1 MLLTLSIS
9 SLKKIISHNGRK
21 GAKVGFF
28 DLPDFAISELQ
39 LRGLNIPADLLHN
52 RPLPD
57 FDKFRDR
64 ADKAGCPCLV
74 LYDSTPQ
81 SLGSDDQESEDAAER
96 VRRLAVAANRL
107 GCNALGIRCGGTD
120 SPGTFDGTIRT
131 VKSLM
136 PSIERMELNLLLS
149 PGEGLTGKPERLT
162 DLIKRIGG
170 FRIGAL
176 PDFAHAAGCGNCVEA
191 LRKLAPYAGAIHAT
205 VQGFSKTGAHK
216 GYDLAECVAAIRSVG
231 FVNTL
236 AIDYTGGGDPVA
248 EIDKARLILQAAID
262 TETS

>member
-9 SLKKIISHNGRK
+9 SLKKIISLNGRK
-21 GAKVGFF
+21 GAKLGFF
-28 DLPDFAISELQ
+28 DLPDFAINELQ
-39 LRGLNIPADLLHN
+39 LRGLNIPADLLHK
-52 RPLPD
+52 RPLTD
-57 FDKFRDR
+57 FDTFRDR

-74 LYDSTPQ
+74 LYDSSPQ
-81 SLGSDDQESEDAAER
+81 SFGGADSYDAAER
-96 VRRLAVAANRL
+96 VQRLAVAANRL
-107 GCNALGIRCGGTD
+107 GCNALGIRCGGPD
-120 SPGTFDGTIRT
+120 SASTFDGTVRAI
-131 VKSLM
+131 KSLM

-149 PGEGLTGKPERLT
+149 PSEGLTSRPERLT

-176 PDFAHAAGCGNCVEA
+176 PDFAHAAECGDCVET

-205 VQGFSKTGAHK
+205 IQGFSKNGAHK
-216 GYDLAECVAAIRSVG
+216 GYDLAACVAAIRSVG

-236 AIDYTGGGDPVA
+236 AIDYTGAGDPVQ

-262 TETS
+262 TEAS